1 MSVERKVDVEE
12 TIDPKENHNEESK
25 LSLRD
30 YLKGLGPAAIV
41 AAGIIGPGSVTTASV
56 TGANYGYLALWI
68 IVLSCVFAYFYQEPA
83 IRITLLKKISIME
96 GVRNHIGKPAALFL
110 FITVLV
116 GAIAFQ
122 AGNFTGAAMALNYFV
137 PSISLPMWALSM
149 AVVALV
155 IAWIGVYRILENI
168 NKVLIA
174 LMVLAFVLTAFFSGP
189 SLGDIVT
196 EGFSFQIPAG
206 DYWLVIAL
214 LATTMPPNIVL
225 GLSAF
230 MKSKYATVQS
240 ISTSKEMKLSLFDLR
255 FNMLGTGLITGAII
269 ICAGTVIYG
278 QGIEITS
285 AADMAVQ
292 LTPLLGRYAGI
303 LFALGLWAA
312 GFSSGLYQI
321 SLACMLMNQA
331 FGKKEDFKAKRSRV
345 VMIITS
351 LVPIGIIMIF
361 DAVPVALIITA
372 QALNGLALPVV
383 ASLLLIL
390 CNKKSF
396 LGSSV
401 NTIRQNMIYG
411 FILLVV
417 TVLALR
423 VFLTLLGKI

>member
-1 MSVERKVDVEE
+1 MQVEKLVKEKTQSV
-12 TIDPKENHNEESK
+12 TSQKEK
-25 LSLRD
+25 LTSID
-30 YLKGLGPAAIV
+30 YLKALGPAAIV

-56 TGANYGYLALWI
+56 TGATYGYQALWI
-68 IVLSCVFAYFYQEPA
+68 VVLSCVFAYFYQEPA
-83 IRITLLKKISIME
+83 IRITLHKKVSIME
-96 GVRNHIGKPAALFL
+96 GVRNHIGKPASIFL

-122 AGNFTGAAMALNYFV
+122 AGNFTGAAMALNYFL
-137 PSISLPMWALSM
+137 PNISLTMWALSM
-149 AVVALV
+149 SVVALA
-155 IAWIGVYRILENI
+155 IAWIGVYKILENI
-168 NKVLIA
+168 NMALIA
-174 LMVLAFVLTAFFSGP
+174 LMILAFVLTAFSSGP
-189 SLGDIVT
+189 NIGNLVT
-196 EGFSFQIPAG
+196 EGFSFQIPGG

-230 MKSKYATVQS
+230 MKKKYTTTQNLSV
-240 ISTSKEMKLSLFDLR
+240 SKETKLSLFDLR
-255 FNMLGTGLITGAII
+255 VNMVGTGLITIAII

-285 AADMAVQ
+285 AADMAAQ

-321 SLACMLMNQA
+321 SLACMLMNQSL
-331 FGKKEDFKAKRSRV
+331 GKEENFKATRSRI
-345 VMIITS
+345 VMLLTS
-351 LVPIGIIMIF
+351 LIPIGIIMLF
-361 DAVPVALIITA
+361 DAVPVSLIVTA

-383 ASLLLIL
+383 ATFIIIL

-396 LGSSV
+396 LGEAV
-401 NTIRQNMIYG
+401 NSTKQNIIYG

-417 TVLALR
+417 SVLALR
-423 VFLTLLGKI
+423 VFLSLFGLI

>member
-1 MSVERKVDVEE
+1 MEQNEM
-12 TIDPKENHNEESK
+12 IYKEKMQQTGKEKK
-25 LSLRD
+25 LSLLD

-56 TGANYGYLALWI
+56 TGATYGFQALWI
-68 IVLSCVFAYFYQEPA
+68 IVLACVFAYFYQEPA
-83 IRITLLKKISIME
+83 IRITLAKKLTLME
-96 GVRNHIGKPAALFL
+96 GVRLHIGKPAAVFL

-122 AGNFTGAAMALNYFV
+122 AGNFTGAALALNYFV
-137 PSISLPMWALSM
+137 PTIPISAWAATM
-149 AVVALV
+149 AIAALI
-155 IAWIGVYRILENI
+155 IAFLGVYTILENI

-189 SLGDIVT
+189 DLGNLVT
-196 EGFSFQIPAG
+196 EGFSFHIPGG
-206 DYWLVIAL
+206 DYWLVVAL

-230 MKSKYATVQS
+230 LKRKYN
-240 ISTSKEMKLSLFDLR
+240 TSNNLSLDREMKLSKFDLR
-255 FNMLGTGLITGAII
+255 FNMTVTGLITIAII
-269 ICAGTVIYG
+269 VCAGAVMFA
-278 QGIEITS
+278 QQIEITS
-285 AADMAVQ
+285 AKDMAVQ

-321 SLACMLMNQA
+321 SLACMLMNES
-331 FGKKEDFKAKRSRV
+331 FGWKDDMKAGRSRA

-351 LVPIGIIMIF
+351 LLPIGIIMLF
-361 DAVPVALIITA
+361 NQVPIAIIITA

-383 ASLLLIL
+383 AILIWIL

-396 LGSSV
+396 LGQLV
-401 NTIRQNMIYG
+401 NNTRQNITYG
-411 FILLVV
+411 IITVVV
-417 TVLALR
+417 TFLAIR
-423 VFLTLLGKI
+423 VFLTLFGLI